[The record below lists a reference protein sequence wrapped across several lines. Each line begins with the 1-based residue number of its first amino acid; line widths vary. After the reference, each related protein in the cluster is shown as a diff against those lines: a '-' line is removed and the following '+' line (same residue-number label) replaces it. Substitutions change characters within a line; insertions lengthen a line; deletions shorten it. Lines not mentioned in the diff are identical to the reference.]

1 MEVILLKD
9 IPSLG
14 QAGEIVRVKDG
25 YARNYLIP
33 KKLAEPATHK
43 SKKAIEEQKR
53 IIERKRER
61 ELERAKSV
69 AEKLASIKCVIR
81 RQAGLEGKLFG
92 AVTSFDIEKALK
104 ALGFEIDR
112 KKIEVP
118 EPIKSVGSHTVMIKL
133 HHDVKVPLE
142 VWVEK
147 EE

>member
-14 QAGEIVRVKDG
+14 QAGEIVKVKDG

-33 KKLAEPATHK
+33 QKLAEPATYK

-53 IIERKRER
+53 IIERKRQR
-61 ELERAKSV
+61 ELERAKSI
-69 AEKLASIKCVIR
+69 AERLASIKCIIR
-81 RQAGLEGKLFG
+81 RPAGVEGKLFG
-92 AVTSFDIEKALK
+92 AVTSSDIEEALK
-104 ALGFEIDR
+104 ALGFDIDR
-112 KKIEVP
+112 KKIELP
-118 EPIKSVGSHTVMIKL
+118 EPIKTIGSHTVMIKL
-133 HHDVKVPLE
+133 HHNVKVSLE